1 MTTLRA
7 LAVSAAV
14 LAALASFPAAAGAG
28 APSAS
33 DPLRLA
39 MMDNMGAMQPQGGG
53 MGQGGGM
60 MMDNMMGMGT
70 QPQGRGGGMQAPGS
84 PGQGGMQQGAPGQ
97 GGMQPGQT
105 GGMMMHDMMMG
116 GMQQGQQGQMPMQ
129 GRMPGTGMGQ
139 MPGMAPGG
147 VDLTDR
153 IEGRI
158 AFLRTEL
165 GIGDAQAAAWNQF
178 ADALRGSRRHL
189 LEARQVLHAGMPAGD
204 AAARLQQYEQH
215 VAARL
220 EAIKAARTS
229 FAQLYAVLDDRQK
242 ETADELLVPFIA
254 TF

>member
-1 MTTLRA
+1 
-7 LAVSAAV
+7 
-14 LAALASFPAAAGAG
+14 
-28 APSAS
+28 
-33 DPLRLA
+33 
-39 MMDNMGAMQPQGGG
+39 MMDNMGAMQPQGG

-60 MMDNMMGMGT
+60 MMDDMTGMGT
-70 QPQGRGGGMQAPGS
+70 QPQGQGGGMQAPGS

-97 GGMQPGQT
+97 GGMQPGQA

-116 GMQQGQQGQMPMQ
+116 GMQPGQ
-129 GRMPGTGMGQ
+129 MPGTGMSQ

-165 GIGDAQAAAWNQF
+165 GIGDAQAAAWNRF
-178 ADALRGSRRHL
+178 AEALRGSRRHL

-229 FAQLYAVLDDRQK
+229 FAQLYAVLDGRQK
-242 ETADELLVPFIA
+242 EAADELLVPFIA

>member
-60 MMDNMMGMGT
+60 MMDNMMGMET
-70 QPQGRGGGMQAPGS
+70 QP
-84 PGQGGMQQGAPGQ
+84 
-97 GGMQPGQT
+97 
-105 GGMMMHDMMMG
+105 
-116 GMQQGQQGQMPMQ
+116 QGQMPMQ